1 MPQRGLILAAP
12 SSGSGKTTLT
22 LGLLRALSQRGI
34 DVRGAKSGPDYIDPR
49 FHEAASGRPSINLD
63 AWAMSKRQI
72 RSLAHGEGL
81 LLVEGAMGLFDGAPD
96 GDGATADLARI
107 LDLPVALEA
116 RPWREDGTVVLEVE
130 DSLGHTAG
138 RWRVTTEKG
147 QARVERTEDSPGV
160 SLSAET
166 LATLYLGDRLVPT
179 LAAAGRVTGPDVE
192 TFAAM
197 ADHAGPAPYCRTGF

>member
-1 MPQRGLILAAP
+1 MV
-12 SSGSGKTTLT
+12 
-22 LGLLRALSQRGI
+22 RARVLH
-34 DVRGAKSGPDYIDPR
+34 DDPLDHAVVDPR
-49 FHEAASGRPSINLD
+49 TVTTKQVVDML
-63 AWAMSKRQI
+63 W
-72 RSLAHGEGL
+72 
-81 LLVEGAMGLFDGAPD
+81 V
-96 GDGATADLARI
+96 RI

-166 LATLYLGDRLVPT
+166 LATLYLGDRMVPT
-179 LAAAGRVTGPDVE
+179 LAAAGRITGPDME